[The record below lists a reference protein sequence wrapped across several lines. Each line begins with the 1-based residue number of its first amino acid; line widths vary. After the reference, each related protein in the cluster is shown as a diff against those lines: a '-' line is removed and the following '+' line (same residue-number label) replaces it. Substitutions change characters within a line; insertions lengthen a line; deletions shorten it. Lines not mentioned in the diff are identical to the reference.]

1 MPENKSQKA
10 NFLVIIV
17 FLFIFFNQCI
27 GIGNAEIVKIGVL
40 AKRGYSICL
49 KKWAPT
55 AKYLSQKIIGR
66 TFKIIPL
73 GFNEIIP
80 YVEKGECDFILANP
94 AFYVELEKRFGIN
107 RIATLKNSC
116 FGNGYTKFGGV
127 VFCRSDEKD
136 ITNFND
142 LKGKIYAAPDPN
154 AFASW
159 IAVCREFKHSG
170 IDPYKD
176 FQRIEFV
183 KTMDAV
189 VYAVKNGKVDAGS
202 VRTDI
207 LERMSR
213 EGKINFADFHVIG
226 AKKKFLKG
234 LKPFPFVCST
244 KLYPEWPFASTAHVS
259 DKLAEKVA
267 LALIEMPEDSFAA
280 CAAECKGW
288 TIPLN
293 YQQVHEC
300 MMELK
305 LGPYK
310 NLGNLSF
317 KDVVKKYKYLII
329 MIAALVVVL
338 AIALIIFLFL
348 NQRIKISN
356 AKLISEVK
364 GRRQKEK
371 ELLAVQRQL
380 IASEKR
386 LMNVFQASP
395 LGITLISDRKI
406 LWHNNNI
413 AQMLGYSPDEFFGKN
428 ARILYTSDEE
438 FKRIGKIINELC
450 AEKRTSE
457 TETKWVRKDGSQF
470 DCHIRYALLEPEDQN
485 SIVLAIVEDIS
496 ERRKAEQEKAK
507 LQAQL
512 NQAQKME
519 SIGILAGG
527 VAHDFNNI
535 LTAIIGNADLIMMDI
550 DKNSKFYKEVE
561 EIREAGRRAAALTR
575 QLLAFSRREI
585 ISPEIINLNKIV
597 TNLKKM
603 LQRLI
608 GEDIELIIECSDSLA
623 HIKADPGQME
633 QIIMNLAVNA
643 RDAMPGGGKI
653 IIETSNVYLD
663 EKYFKNHAVESCTGA
678 YVMLAITD
686 SGIGMDKKIQ
696 ARIFEPF
703 FTTKKMGRGTGLG
716 LSTVYGIVKQNKG
729 HIWVYSEKGKG
740 TIFKIYIPAIHAEE
754 NKNKKE
760 KNILECKASDT
771 TPKTILVA
779 EDDDMLLEMTK
790 KMLERSGYKVV
801 SANNGEDAIKLIN
814 TYERSIHL
822 LLTDVVMPG
831 MNGKELAESIKI
843 KIPDIKILYTSGY
856 TANVIANHGVLG
868 DGVNFIQKPFRQ
880 EDLINKIRSLLRKS
894 KSD

>member
-1 MPENKSQKA
+1 MPDEKNVKLNLFA
-10 NFLVIIV
+10 VIV
-17 FLFIFFNQCI
+17 FWFILLNQCV
-27 GIGNAEIVKIGVL
+27 GASNAEIVKIGVL
-40 AKRGYSICL
+40 AKRGDSICM
-49 KKWAPT
+49 KRWAPT
-55 AKYLSQKIIGR
+55 AKYLSKKIANK
-66 TFKIIPL
+66 TFEIIPL
-73 GFNEIIP
+73 GFNEVVS
-80 YVEKGECDFILANP
+80 YVKNGKCDFILANP
-94 AFYVELEKRFGIN
+94 AFYVELEKNFGIN

-116 FGNGYTKFGGV
+116 FGHGYTEFGGV
-127 VFCRSDEKD
+127 VFCRANEKD
-136 ITNFND
+136 IKTFRD
-142 LKGKIYAAPDPN
+142 LKGKTYAIPDPN

-159 IAVCREFKHSG
+159 IAVCREFKHAG

-176 FQRIEFV
+176 FKTIKCV

-189 VYAVKNGKVDAGS
+189 VYAVKNGEVDAGS
-202 VRTDI
+202 IRTDI

-213 EGKINFADFHVIG
+213 EGKINFTDFRVIG
-226 AKKKFLKG
+226 ARKELLKHD
-234 LKPFPFVCST
+234 KAFPFVCST
-244 KLYPEWPFASTAHVS
+244 ELYPEWPFASTDHVS

-267 LALIEMPEDSFAA
+267 LALIEMPENSVAA

-293 YQQVHEC
+293 YQRVHEC
-300 MMELK
+300 MKELK

-310 NLGNLSF
+310 NLGNMTF
-317 KDVVKKYKYLII
+317 KDVVRKYKYLII
-329 MIAALVVVL
+329 MVAAIVAVL
-338 AIALIIFLFL
+338 LIALIVFLCL

-356 AKLISEVK
+356 AKLLWEIK
-364 GRRQKEK
+364 GRKQKEK
-371 ELLAVQRQL
+371 ELIATQMKLE
-380 IASEKR
+380 ASEKR
-386 LMNVFQASP
+386 LRNVFQASP

-406 LWHNNNI
+406 LWHNNNM
-413 AQMLGYSPDEFFGKN
+413 ARMLGYSPDEFYGKN

-438 FKRIGKIINELC
+438 FKRVGKIIKNLC

-457 TETKWVRKDGSQF
+457 IETKWVRKDGSKF
-470 DCHIRYALLEPEDQN
+470 DCHIRYALLEPEEKD
-485 SIVLAIVEDIS
+485 SIVLAIVEDIT
-496 ERRKAEQEKAK
+496 ERRKAEHEKEK

-527 VAHDFNNI
+527 IAHDFNNI

-550 DKNSKFYKEVE
+550 NKDSDFYKSVE

-597 TNLKKM
+597 TNLEKM

-608 GEDIELIIECSDSLA
+608 GEDIELIIDCSPDLA

-643 RDAMPGGGKI
+643 RDAMPAGGKI
-653 IIETSNVYLD
+653 IIETLNIHLD
-663 EKYFKNHAVESCTGA
+663 EKYFTDHAVELCTGY

-686 SGIGMDKKIQ
+686 TGIGMDKEIQ

-740 TIFKIYIPAIHAEE
+740 TSFKIYLPAVHTGDDKAE
-754 NKNKKE
+754 KE
-760 KNILECKASDT
+760 QNILKCVSADDQS
-771 TPKTILVA
+771 KTILVA
-779 EDDDMLLEMTK
+779 EDDDMLREMTK
-790 KMLERSGYKVV
+790 KMLERVGYTVIIAK
-801 SANNGEDAIKLIN
+801 NGEDAIKLAETSECPID
-814 TYERSIHL
+814 L

-831 MNGKELAESIKI
+831 MNGKELAEKIKS

-856 TANVIANHGVLG
+856 TANVIANHGVLVKG
-868 DGVNFIQKPFRQ
+868 INFIQKPFRQ
-880 EDLINKIRSLLRKS
+880 EDLAYKIRIILQTS
-894 KSD
+894 KSA